1 MSINPK
7 QNQTGLREQAWEFIQ
22 DQTEFRNEDIVTAVG
37 VALSTAQKWVYQW
50 ERKNLIRI
58 VRSERKKRFYRVT
71 GKQTEVPPSY
81 RADMSA
87 VSRQTAHGNMW
98 RSMRMMRQFSPTD
111 LAIHSTT
118 DEVDVPEQAA
128 KEYCRMLCRAKYL
141 RVIEK
146 ALPGRREPRYRLIN
160 NTGPKPPR
168 EKRVR
173 AVFDENLDDYT
184 HVAGGLK

>member
-1 MSINPK
+1 MTSMPN
-7 QNQTGLREQAWEFIQ
+7 QNKTGLREQAWEFIQ
-22 DQTEFRNEDIVTAVG
+22 GQTEFRAEDIMTAVG
-37 VALSTAQKWVYQW
+37 VVRSTAQKWIYQW
-50 ERKNLIRI
+50 ERTKLIRV
-58 VRSERKKRFYRVT
+58 VRSERKKRFFRVT
-71 GKQTEVPPSY
+71 GKQAELPPSF
-81 RADMSA
+81 RTDMSA
-87 VSRQTAHGNMW
+87 VPSQTAYGNMW
-98 RSMRMMRQFSPTD
+98 RAMRMIREFSPTD

-118 DEVDVPEQAA
+118 DVVDVSDQAA

-141 RVIEK
+141 RVVEK

-184 HVAGGLK
+184 HIAGGLQ